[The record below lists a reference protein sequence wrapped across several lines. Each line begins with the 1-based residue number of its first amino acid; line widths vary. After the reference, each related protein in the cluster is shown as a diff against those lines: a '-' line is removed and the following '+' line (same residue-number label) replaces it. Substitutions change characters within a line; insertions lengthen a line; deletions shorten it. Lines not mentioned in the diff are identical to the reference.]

1 MSIRQRI
8 ALLIVLAFLA
18 LSFIGG
24 FAVVR
29 SKGNATDVKTVTEG
43 VVPSAIDSVRLMT
56 QLKDV
61 HIATLAM
68 VSANDPATIEKTL
81 ADLTKRRAEL
91 QSALK
96 DQSGKADSKQQK
108 GLVEQAEAGLH
119 SYFEAI
125 EETAAFK
132 QQGKQ
137 ALAEATLA
145 ATVDQYLREQG
156 EIMQTLQVEKTR
168 SKDDAITSLNDS
180 LGRTSVTLGG
190 VTLVA
195 VLALIGVG
203 ALLYRQVVH
212 PITAMQAKMTAIAT
226 SQDFTQRMD
235 VNRDDEIGRS
245 MVAFNTMI
253 AKIQESA
260 ELVRQKTADIHAM
273 LHYVPQGI
281 MSLEAG
287 GRIHPEFSEHLKA
300 ILERDDLA
308 GQDVMSVIFNSS
320 DLGDDA
326 RSQVETAISACIGED
341 EMNFAF
347 NSHLLPTEINVTLPH
362 GASKVLDLNWSPIT
376 DETGTTQRL
385 LLCVRDVT
393 EQRALARAAEAQQRE
408 LSIIGEILGVRHEK
422 FHEFIDGA
430 EQFLAENKRIVAAPE
445 APAGVAAKD
454 AVGLLYR
461 NMHTIK
467 GNARTHGLLTL
478 TNVVHRAEQTYDNLR
493 NGTGTWDSAQ
503 LLAELDEVATVVGE
517 YAAINTD
524 KLGRRGPGRR
534 GNPDQFAL
542 VPRETVQ
549 RLIARLEDLPG
560 ASAATIEATMLET
573 RAALRQFGTERV
585 TDVLSG
591 VVDSLPSLA
600 RELGKEP
607 PVTHIADDDV
617 VVRSQLSGTLRNVFM
632 HLYRNALDHGIESTA
647 DRQRAGKAPMG
658 RIDLDV
664 ALTEDTL
671 RMVMR
676 DDGRGLALQRIRRK
690 AIERGMLDSDATP
703 AASDLARLI
712 LEPGF
717 STADKV
723 TEVSGRGVGMDAVRG
738 FIEAEGGTLE
748 LVVKPEVSGD
758 AEYGEFETVISLPR
772 ALAEQAMA

>member
-1 MSIRQRI
+1 MKLRTLLLVLPA
-8 ALLIVLAFLA
+8 ALLSLML
-18 LSFIGG
+18 
-24 FAVVR
+24 AVV
-29 SKGNATDVKTVTEG
+29 
-43 VVPSAIDSVRLMT
+43 
-56 QLKDV
+56 
-61 HIATLAM
+61 ATLAVQAGKNSALM
-68 VSANDPATIEKTL
+68 DKALVSAAVSDATKQVSDACDAMTQRTVIWTVSRRNSERKLVADARKACVDGVPSLVKSIPQESAAIEQL
-81 ADLTKRRAEL
+81 AAKARELASLLENIQSEYSDEMKVAIVGRLEREVKPLAKSLGDGLGSMNERAQK
-91 QSALK
+91 QSA
-96 DQSGKADSKQQK
+96 DAMQEIAAKQRETLMFAL
-108 GLVEQAEAGLH
+108 GAGAVALVMGCVL
-119 SYFEAI
+119 
-125 EETAAFK
+125 
-132 QQGKQ
+132 
-137 ALAEATLA
+137 TLIVIRR
-145 ATVDQYLREQG
+145 TMLP
-156 EIMQTLQVEKTR
+156 
-168 SKDDAITSLNDS
+168 ITS
-180 LGRTSVTLGG
+180 
-190 VTLVA
+190 
-195 VLALIGVG
+195 
-203 ALLYRQVVH
+203 
-212 PITAMQAKMTAIAT
+212 MQAKMTEIAT
-226 SQDFTQRMD
+226 NQDFTQRME
-235 VNRDDEIGRS
+235 VSRNDEIGLS

-253 AKIQESA
+253 GKIQESS

-281 MSLEAG
+281 MSLEPG
-287 GRIHPEFSEHLKA
+287 GLIHPEFSEHLKA

-308 GQDVMSVIFNSS
+308 GQNVMAVIFNHS

-341 EMNFAF
+341 EMNFEF
-347 NSHLLPTEINVTLPH
+347 NSHLLPTEINLTQAN

-376 DETGTTQRL
+376 DDTGTILRL

-408 LSIIGEILGVRHEK
+408 LTIIGEILGVRHEK
-422 FHEFIDGA
+422 FHEFIEGA
-430 EQFLAENKRIVAAPE
+430 EKFIAENRGIVAAPQ
-445 APAGVAAKD
+445 ASTAAATKD

-493 NGTGTWDSAQ
+493 NGTGSWDSAQ

-517 YAAINTD
+517 YATINHD

-549 RLIARLEDLPG
+549 SLIARLEDLPG
-560 ASAATIEATMLET
+560 SSAAAIEAAMLET

-607 PVTHIADDDV
+607 PVTRIADDDV
-617 VVRSQLSGTLRNVFM
+617 LVRSQLSSTLRNVFM
-632 HLYRNALDHGIESTA
+632 HLYRNALDHGIEPTA
-647 DRQRAGKAPMG
+647 DRQKAGKSPAG
-658 RIDLDV
+658 RIDLAV
-664 ALTEDTL
+664 SLTEDTL

-690 AIERGMLDSDATP
+690 AVERGMLDDAATP
-703 AASDLARLI
+703 AAADLARLI

-717 STADKV
+717 STAEKV

-748 LVVKPEVSGD
+748 LVVRPEVSGD

-772 ALAEQAMA
+772 ALAEQALA

>member
-1 MSIRQRI
+1 MKLRTLLLVLPA
-8 ALLIVLAFLA
+8 ALLSLML
-18 LSFIGG
+18 
-24 FAVVR
+24 AVV
-29 SKGNATDVKTVTEG
+29 
-43 VVPSAIDSVRLMT
+43 
-56 QLKDV
+56 
-61 HIATLAM
+61 ATLAFQAGKNSALM
-68 VSANDPATIEKTL
+68 DRALVSAAVSDATKQVSDACDAMTQRTVIWTVSRRNSERKL
-81 ADLTKRRAEL
+81 VADAR
-91 QSALK
+91 
-96 DQSGKADSKQQK
+96 KAC
-108 GLVEQAEAGLH
+108 VEGVPSLIKSIPDER
-119 SYFEAI
+119 EAI
-125 EETAAFK
+125 E
-132 QQGKQ
+132 Q
-137 ALAEATLA
+137 LA
-145 ATVDQYLREQG
+145 AKAKELASLLENIQSEYSDEMKVAIVGRLEREVKP
-156 EIMQTLQVEKTR
+156 LAK
-168 SKDDAITSLNDS
+168 S
-180 LGRTSVTLGG
+180 LGDGLGSMNERAQKQSADAMEEIARKQRETLLFALGAGAVALVMGCVLTLIVIRRTM
-190 VTLVA
+190 
-195 VLALIGVG
+195 
-203 ALLYRQVVH
+203 H
-212 PITAMQAKMTAIAT
+212 PITSMQAKMTEIAT
-226 SQDFTQRMD
+226 NQDFTQRMD
-235 VNRDDEIGRS
+235 ISRNDEIGLS

-253 AKIQESA
+253 AKIQESS

-281 MSLEAG
+281 MSLKPG
-287 GRIHPEFSEHLKA
+287 GLIHPEFSEHLKA

-308 GQDVMSVIFNSS
+308 GQDVMSVIFNNS
-320 DLGDDA
+320 DLGDDI

-347 NSHLLPTEINVTLPH
+347 NSHLLPTEINLAQAN

-376 DETGTTQRL
+376 DDTGTILRL

-408 LSIIGEILGVRHEK
+408 LTIIGEILGVQHEK
-422 FHEFIDGA
+422 FHEFIEGA
-430 EQFLAENKRIVAAPE
+430 EQFIAENRSIVSGPD
-445 APAGVAAKD
+445 APAGADTKG

-503 LLAELDEVATVVGE
+503 LLAELNEVATVVGE
-517 YAAINTD
+517 YAAINHD

-560 ASAATIEATMLET
+560 SSAAAIEAAMLET

-607 PVTHIADDDV
+607 PVTRIADDDV
-617 VVRSQLSGTLRNVFM
+617 VVRSQLSSTLRNVFM

-647 DRQRAGKAPMG
+647 DRQRAGKSPAG

-664 ALTEDTL
+664 TLTADTL

-690 AIERGMLDSDATP
+690 AIERGMLDDAATP
-703 AASDLARLI
+703 AAADLARLI

-772 ALAEQAMA
+772 ALAEQALA

>member
-1 MSIRQRI
+1 
-8 ALLIVLAFLA
+8 
-18 LSFIGG
+18 
-24 FAVVR
+24 
-29 SKGNATDVKTVTEG
+29 
-43 VVPSAIDSVRLMT
+43 
-56 QLKDV
+56 
-61 HIATLAM
+61 
-68 VSANDPATIEKTL
+68 
-81 ADLTKRRAEL
+81 
-91 QSALK
+91 
-96 DQSGKADSKQQK
+96 
-108 GLVEQAEAGLH
+108 
-119 SYFEAI
+119 
-125 EETAAFK
+125 
-132 QQGKQ
+132 
-137 ALAEATLA
+137 
-145 ATVDQYLREQG
+145 
-156 EIMQTLQVEKTR
+156 
-168 SKDDAITSLNDS
+168 
-180 LGRTSVTLGG
+180 
-190 VTLVA
+190 
-195 VLALIGVG
+195 
-203 ALLYRQVVH
+203 
-212 PITAMQAKMTAIAT
+212 
-226 SQDFTQRMD
+226 
-235 VNRDDEIGRS
+235 
-245 MVAFNTMI
+245 
-253 AKIQESA
+253 
-260 ELVRQKTADIHAM
+260 
-273 LHYVPQGI
+273 
-281 MSLEAG
+281 
-287 GRIHPEFSEHLKA
+287 
-300 ILERDDLA
+300 
-308 GQDVMSVIFNSS
+308 
-320 DLGDDA
+320 
-326 RSQVETAISACIGED
+326 
-341 EMNFAF
+341 MNFEF
-347 NSHLLPTEINVTLPH
+347 NSHLLPTEINVTQSN

-376 DETGTTQRL
+376 DDTGTTLRL

-393 EQRALARAAEAQQRE
+393 DQRALARAAEAQQRE
-408 LSIIGEILGVRHEK
+408 LTIIGEILGVRHEK

-430 EQFLAENKRIVAAPE
+430 EQFIAENRSIVSGPDAPTG
-445 APAGVAAKD
+445 PATKD

-478 TNVVHRAEQTYDNLR
+478 TNVLHRAEQTYDNLR

-503 LLAELDEVATVVGE
+503 LLAELNEVANVVGE
-517 YAAINTD
+517 YAAINHD

-560 ASAATIEATMLET
+560 SSAAAIEAAMLET

-607 PVTHIADDDV
+607 PVTRIADDDV
-617 VVRSQLSGTLRNVFM
+617 VVRGQLSSTLRNVFM

-647 DRQRAGKAPMG
+647 DRQSAGKSPAG

-690 AIERGMLDSDATP
+690 AIELGMLDGAATP
-703 AASDLARLI
+703 AAADLARLI

-758 AEYGEFETVISLPR
+758 AEYVEFETVISLPR
-772 ALAEQAMA
+772 ALAEQALA